1 MIYYSSAMSK
11 KDQGI
16 KNLDL
21 FEKLM
26 NFLSS
31 KKIDEYSSGDYSF
44 VVFSKKDKQLNEEN
58 KKLVIGLKKEGKKV
72 IKAEETGNSKSPW
85 NFVQA

>member
-1 MIYYSSAMSK
+1 MSK
-11 KDQGI
+11 NDQGK
-16 KNLDL
+16 KNIDL

-31 KKIDEYSSGDYSF
+31 KKVDDYSSGNYSF
-44 VVFSKKDKQLNEEN
+44 VVFSKSDKQLNEEN
-58 KKLVIGLKKEGKKV
+58 KKLIIGLKKEGKKV
-72 IKAEETGNSKSPW
+72 IKAQETGNSKSPW

>member
-1 MIYYSSAMSK
+1 MSK
-11 KDQGI
+11 KDQGK

-31 KKIDEYSSGDYSF
+31 KKVDDYSSGNYSF
-44 VVFSKKDKQLNEEN
+44 VVFSKKDKLLNEEN
-58 KKLVIGLKKEGKKV
+58 TNLVTELKKEGKKV
-72 IKAEETGNSKSPW
+72 IKAQETGNSKSPW

>member
-1 MIYYSSAMSK
+1 MSK
-11 KDQGI
+11 NDQGM

-31 KKIDEYSSGDYSF
+31 KKVDKYSSGDYSF
-44 VVFSKKDKQLNEEN
+44 VAFSKKDKQLNEEN
-58 KKLVIGLKKEGKKV
+58 SKLVTELKKEGKRV
-72 IKAEETGNSKSPW
+72 IKAQETGNSKSPW

>member
-1 MIYYSSAMSK
+1 MIYYSSTMSK
-11 KDQGI
+11 KDQGM

-31 KKIDEYSSGDYSF
+31 KKVDEYSSGDYSF

-58 KKLVIGLKKEGKKV
+58 KKLVAGLKKEGKKV

>member
-1 MIYYSSAMSK
+1 MSK
-11 KDQGI
+11 KDQGN

-31 KKIDEYSSGDYSF
+31 KKVDKYSAGNYSF

-58 KKLVIGLKKEGKKV
+58 RSLVTELKKEGKKV
-72 IKAEETGNSKSPW
+72 IKAQETGNSKSPW

>member
-1 MIYYSSAMSK
+1 MSK
-11 KDQGI
+11 KDQGS

-21 FEKLM
+21 FERLM

-31 KKIDEYSSGDYSF
+31 KKVDNYSSGNYSF

-58 KKLVIGLKKEGKKV
+58 KKLVTELKKEGKKV
-72 IKAEETGNSKSPW
+72 IKAQETGDSKSPW

>member
-1 MIYYSSAMSK
+1 MSK
-11 KDQGI
+11 KIQGK

-31 KKIDEYSSGDYSF
+31 KKVDKYSSGDYSF
-44 VVFSKKDKQLNEEN
+44 VVFSKKDTKLNEEN
-58 KKLVIGLKKEGKKV
+58 KKLVVGLKKEGKRV
-72 IKAEETGNSKSPW
+72 IKAQETGDSKSPW

>member
-1 MIYYSSAMSK
+1 MSK
-11 KDQGI
+11 KDQGK

-26 NFLSS
+26 NFLSL
-31 KKIDEYSSGDYSF
+31 KKVDNYSSGDYSF
-44 VVFSKKDKQLNEEN
+44 VVFSKRDKQLNEEN
-58 KKLVIGLKKEGKKV
+58 KRLVTELKKEGKKV
-72 IKAEETGNSKSPW
+72 IKAQETGNSKSPW

>member
-1 MIYYSSAMSK
+1 MSK
-11 KDQGI
+11 KDQGK

-31 KKIDEYSSGDYSF
+31 KKIDDYSSGNYSF

-58 KKLVIGLKKEGKKV
+58 KKLIIGLKKEGKKV
-72 IKAEETGNSKSPW
+72 IKAQETGNAKSPW

>member
-1 MIYYSSAMSK
+1 MSK
-11 KDQGI
+11 QDQGK

-21 FEKLM
+21 LEKLM

-31 KKIDEYSSGDYSF
+31 GKVDKYSSGNYSF
-44 VVFSKKDKQLNEEN
+44 VPFSKKDKQLNEEN
-58 KKLVIGLKKEGKKV
+58 SKLVTGLKKEGKKV
-72 IKAEETGNSKSPW
+72 IKAQETGNSKSPW

>member
-1 MIYYSSAMSK
+1 MSK
-11 KDQGI
+11 KDQGK

-31 KKIDEYSSGDYSF
+31 KKVDKYSSGNYSF

-58 KKLVIGLKKEGKKV
+58 GNLVAELKKEGKKV
-72 IKAEETGNSKSPW
+72 IKAEETGNLKSPW